1 MTKANCIPLTAL
13 RLDGRNVTFQHGVAI
28 VHEDPHSMEWH
39 VALLGI
45 STTDLGTTTDGT
57 HLLSAHGR
65 GSRHL
70 RGKVTVEGITG
81 DGTYMCLLG
90 TGPLVTD

>member
-1 MTKANCIPLTAL
+1 MTKANCIPLTGL
-13 RLDGRNVTFQHGVAI
+13 KLDGHDVAFEHGVTI
-28 VHEDPHSMEWH
+28 VHEEPHTMEWH
-39 VALLGI
+39 VALLGV
-45 STTDLGTTTDGT
+45 STTELGTTTDGT
-57 HLLSAHGR
+57 HLLSAHGKDDVR
-65 GSRHL
+65 L